1 MSVETFS
8 VYATS
13 VTRDHIAPTASIFA
27 WRKKAIVTLFDRL
40 SIWCA
45 VYIFEFCFSNFW
57 TSILN
62 DTLGNDV
69 AVFLIYKG
77 MINQLCYL
85 EVKLFIHDFPMKL
98 LKFFFR
104 MSKKEKHACVIDQKL
119 FGKLPRKRFEMAWR
133 FSNPI
138 KLFGTYF
145 KVIFST
151 LYNLCYR
158 SIWKRCIFCR
168 SCLNFAQ
175 QQQNNV
181 HSWNIKIEEN
191 EATLLRIGKIRFLF
205 IIMPRKNTTIKIVAQ
220 RSQPLT
226 ILMKTLLQLTLKRLQ
241 SHIQPLYMLWEI
253 LHLNIWY
260 NVFPLLATL
269 LIAG

>member
-1 MSVETFS
+1 
-8 VYATS
+8 
-13 VTRDHIAPTASIFA
+13 
-27 WRKKAIVTLFDRL
+27 
-40 SIWCA
+40 
-45 VYIFEFCFSNFW
+45 
-57 TSILN
+57 
-62 DTLGNDV
+62 
-69 AVFLIYKG
+69 
-77 MINQLCYL
+77 
-85 EVKLFIHDFPMKL
+85 MKL
-98 LKFFFR
+98 LKFFSEWAR
-104 MSKKEKHACVIDQKL
+104 KKNMHVLLTKNF
-119 FGKLPRKRFEMAWR
+119 FGKLPRKRVGMAWR

-151 LYNLCYR
+151 LYNFCFR

-226 ILMKTLLQLTLKRLQ
+226 ILMKTLLQITSKRLQ
-241 SHIQPLYMLWEI
+241 SHTQPLY
-253 LHLNIWY
+253 
-260 NVFPLLATL
+260 TL
-269 LIAG
+269 